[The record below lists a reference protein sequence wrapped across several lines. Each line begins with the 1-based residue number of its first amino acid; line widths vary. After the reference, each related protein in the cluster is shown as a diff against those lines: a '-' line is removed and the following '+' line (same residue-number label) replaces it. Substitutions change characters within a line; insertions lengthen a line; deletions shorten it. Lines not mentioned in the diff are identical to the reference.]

1 MKLDVFLKGHKSL
14 LKNFSYITAMQFFIL
29 LAPLI
34 TYPYLV
40 RVLGQELYGIVLS
53 AQMLASYASII
64 IDFGSNGVCAKHV
77 SMNRND
83 KNKVS
88 EIVNSVF
95 IVRLVLLLSSFFLY
109 MAVVFLAPQ
118 YREFWI
124 LFALTYGLTLND
136 LLFPQYYFQG
146 IEHMKTITMISIITK
161 LLFIGL
167 VFFVVRSP
175 EDYLLVPVLYTMGFA
190 LGGIISIYI
199 IYKRHKLKLFIP
211 NYATIKFYI
220 KDCSPL
226 FANDLVCTVKD
237 KLNYMFVGIF
247 AGMSDVVIYDLG
259 LKLHSLLT
267 KPMQILT
274 TVLLPRFAVSRNVSQ
289 LKKVIVLSFSIAFI
303 LVIVTNIFLPEIV
316 EFFIHKKIDL
326 LPLRA
331 FLIAPL
337 LVSVSSV
344 ISSNL
349 FIAFGYNK
357 YVLYS
362 IIVTTVAYILMFLFL
377 LLSGRLNSIY
387 AFVALAL
394 LSYFTE
400 FLYRLLKAKQ
410 IIKKETNHNIV

>member
-1 MKLDVFLKGHKSL
+1 MKGHKSL

-109 MAVVFLAPQ
+109 MAVVFLVPQ

>member
-109 MAVVFLAPQ
+109 MAVVFLVPQ